1 MCCQQ
6 TVLVYVGIAGFHHY
20 DLVEDDSKEE
30 NDKKKKNK
38 TKNSAKGYVAP
49 KQTQTV
55 GSMREWLQMLT
66 DG

>member
-30 NDKKKKNK
+30 NDKKKKKKPRIPPKVMSRLNR
-38 TKNSAKGYVAP
+38 P
-49 KQTQTV
+49 KQ
-55 GSMREWLQMLT
+55 
-66 DG
+66 